1 MKRHSQCRVNGDP
14 QGEETSPR
22 RILTGALGA
31 SPDPAVISTALNLT
45 LHTEPVRPQDVI
57 YIFSGVGANPKG
69 RSMGWQFVKDNWST
83 FHTRYFRSSFSLLA
97 RIISSSTSSFSSL
110 KDMQDVEDFF
120 SGRDQTSIDR
130 TVRQSVERIR
140 LQASWL
146 ERNRDPVAKWLHQ
159 FVRIGRIA
167 AA

>member
-1 MKRHSQCRVNGDP
+1 
-14 QGEETSPR
+14 
-22 RILTGALGA
+22 
-31 SPDPAVISTALNLT
+31 
-45 LHTEPVRPQDVI
+45 
-57 YIFSGVGANPKG
+57 
-69 RSMGWQFVKDNWST
+69 MGWQFVKDNWST